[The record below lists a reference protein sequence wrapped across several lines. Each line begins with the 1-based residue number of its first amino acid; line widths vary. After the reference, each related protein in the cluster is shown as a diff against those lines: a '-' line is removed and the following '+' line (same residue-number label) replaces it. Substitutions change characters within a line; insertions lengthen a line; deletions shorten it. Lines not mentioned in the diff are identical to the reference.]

1 MPYPGQEFAEG
12 LFGTTITREFVD
24 WGTDITQCATK
35 PSLGACSNAIAGP
48 ILKNTA
54 KVISQT
60 GKNIGGCFSG
70 KSSDCGQILTQGPT
84 AIPGKLL
91 GGFGHGLAG
100 LSSIGGDYTAA
111 LTAQLTFIGDVGDMM
126 ADPLGTLMNPARSV
140 GVIARA
146 PLAVLDGAAAAIS
159 HIPVIGGPIASVI
172 TGVTGIVGD
181 GIDQALDMD
190 NITATWWCPACIGV
204 KLVYAGFKAIFGIK
218 PKLTPQ
224 EKANLWKEECNRDLR
239 DCSLKWGDREDS
251 VGAAYCT
258 AMQDTCKTITVDNY
272 ERVVWG
278 KPSPEEDRPDYLF
291 DDQEESDRL
300 G

>member
-1 MPYPGQEFAEG
+1 MMS
-12 LFGTTITREFVD
+12 GT
-24 WGTDITQCATK
+24 A
-35 PSLGACSNAIAGP
+35 
-48 ILKNTA
+48 
-54 KVISQT
+54 
-60 GKNIGGCFSG
+60 KNIGGCFSG
-70 KSSDCGQILTQGPT
+70 SSQDCEEIFSEGGV
-84 AIPGKLL
+84 AIPGKLIS
-91 GGFGHGLAG
+91 GFAHGLAG
-100 LSSIGGDYTAA
+100 ISAIGGDYTAM
-111 LTAQLTFIGDVGDMM
+111 LTATLTAVGDVGDLM
-126 ADPLGTLMNPARSV
+126 ANPLDSLKNTLRVV
-140 GVIARA
+140 GVFARA
-146 PLAVLDGAAAAIS
+146 PLAIVDGFAAAIS
-159 HIPVIGGPIASVI
+159 TIPGVGGPVASVI
-172 TGVTGIVGD
+172 TTVTGQVGV
-181 GIDQALDMD
+181 GINQALDMD
-190 NITATWWCPACIGV
+190 DITATWWCPVCIGV